1 MGSTPVLEIRKQES
15 SIWMEDRV
23 GIYGLSLRFSGGVR
37 SSQMTLL
44 AASPLCSKQTNK
56 QKIAHSY
63 VDIFYHNALYLDM
76 YLSLPLDS
84 SRAGIILFIFLSLLH
99 DTQ

>member
-1 MGSTPVLEIRKQES
+1 
-15 SIWMEDRV
+15 MEDRV